1 MFATG
6 PLAGTDH
13 TTPKSNHS
21 AITKRIS
28 DGKRSELTGK
38 SFLRPIY
45 TVRLCRMQQAYD
57 RPTTRIVSCKSNLPL
72 AYDCRARHE
81 KCRRIL
87 KHVLKR
93 CDNRS
98 RN

>member
-1 MFATG
+1 MTEICSIIHKCTIHGEKNYMNLDFSS
-6 PLAGTDH
+6 P
-13 TTPKSNHS
+13 
-21 AITKRIS
+21 
-28 DGKRSELTGK
+28 
-38 SFLRPIY
+38 LRPIY
-45 TVRLCRMQQAYD
+45 TVRLCRMRQAYD

-81 KCRRIL
+81 KCGRIL